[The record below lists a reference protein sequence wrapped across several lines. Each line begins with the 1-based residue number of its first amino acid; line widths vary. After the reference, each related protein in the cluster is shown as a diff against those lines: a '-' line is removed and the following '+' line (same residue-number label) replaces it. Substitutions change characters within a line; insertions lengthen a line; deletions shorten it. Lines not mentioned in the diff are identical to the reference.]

1 MAQGALSFD
10 EKLRWWPSEGLL
22 FFHIE
27 TILPTP
33 NYWQNLLRHIL
44 ACKQIGPCCP
54 WNHEMWVK
62 VSIVF
67 AYIRGDLSIYVG
79 APLIGPIHL
88 SIDEQAQSSN
98 EGYDG
103 E

>member
-1 MAQGALSFD
+1 
-10 EKLRWWPSEGLL
+10 
-22 FFHIE
+22 
-27 TILPTP
+27 
-33 NYWQNLLRHIL
+33 
-44 ACKQIGPCCP
+44 
-54 WNHEMWVK
+54 MWVK